1 MNSLPFFRDLALKGL
16 AITGA
21 VLLWL
26 VVAGDPAAER
36 GLRVPLSF
44 ENLPSSMEI
53 LGELPETVEVR
64 LRGASGT
71 LRRLDV
77 GDVEVVIDLESERS
91 GSRLFDMTTG
101 RVRAPLGVE
110 VARVIPSTVSLIL
123 EFSGEPRVVP
133 VVPVVTGEPAPGF
146 VVDRVIVEPAVV
158 TVVGPVSR
166 LRELAEVITETLD
179 VTDVSVPLES
189 TVTVGVADPN
199 LRLETPQ
206 SARVRVE
213 IIPAAVERMLADV
226 PVQAVNMTMRLSLTM
241 TPRSVVVTMRG
252 PSGQARGLDEH
263 TVGASVD
270 LAGLGV
276 GRYNLPVVVEP
287 YRSSEVIHI
296 EPARVEVVLH

>member
-110 VARVIPSTVSLIL
+110 VASQAPRVQAPMLQALTSQAPST
-123 EFSGEPRVVP
+123 
-133 VVPVVTGEPAPGF
+133 
-146 VVDRVIVEPAVV
+146 
-158 TVVGPVSR
+158 
-166 LRELAEVITETLD
+166 
-179 VTDVSVPLES
+179 
-189 TVTVGVADPN
+189 
-199 LRLETPQ
+199 PQ
-206 SARVRVE
+206 
-213 IIPAAVERMLADV
+213 
-226 PVQAVNMTMRLSLTM
+226 
-241 TPRSVVVTMRG
+241 
-252 PSGQARGLDEH
+252 
-263 TVGASVD
+263 
-270 LAGLGV
+270 
-276 GRYNLPVVVEP
+276 
-287 YRSSEVIHI
+287 
-296 EPARVEVVLH
+296 